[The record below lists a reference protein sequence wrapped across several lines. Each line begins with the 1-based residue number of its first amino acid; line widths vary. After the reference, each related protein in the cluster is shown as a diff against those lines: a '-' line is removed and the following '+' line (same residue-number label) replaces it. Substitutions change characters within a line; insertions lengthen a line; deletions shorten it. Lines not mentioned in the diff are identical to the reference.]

1 MPTVYTWTMTRL
13 RFALTW
19 VALLAAGL
27 ACASGAAPG
36 TAPPVDRS
44 TLTPEEIGGRPF
56 YSVYEAIES
65 LRPNWLIRRTPNE
78 DEVQV
83 YVDENHVGGVEMLR
97 TIRLPSVAVI
107 RYMDGI
113 QAPARYGRGHTQGAI
128 LVTTRATSR

>member
-1 MPTVYTWTMTRL
+1 MMRL
-13 RFALTW
+13 RFALPW
-19 VALLAAGL
+19 AAIMIAGL
-27 ACASGAAPG
+27 ACAGGAKPGSAPRLDR
-36 TAPPVDRS
+36 TA
-44 TLTPEEIGGRPF
+44 LTPEEFGGRPF

-65 LRPNWLIRRTPNE
+65 LRPHWLIRRTPNE

-128 LVTTRATSR
+128 LVTTRAAGR